1 MKTTP
6 IDFDL
11 VTAAI
16 DSLKLPDFSKATIRE
31 IVTVAKTVEATLPDS
46 FIHMEMGIPGLAPEQ
61 IGVEAEIEALS
72 RGIAAIYPP
81 LPGAAE
87 LKTET
92 ARFVEAFVGLK
103 TEPTYCIPTVGS
115 MQGTYAA
122 FLVSGQCDPAKDTV
136 LFIDPGF
143 PVQKDQLKVLGL
155 KYVSFDMFD
164 YRGEKLIEKLE
175 QMLKAGNISNIIY
188 SNPNNP
194 SWVCLTDFELQGIG
208 ELATKYDTIVIE
220 DLAYFGMDFRKDY
233 SHPFVAPYQPTVSK
247 YTDNYILM
255 ISGSKAF
262 SYAGQRIGVSVISEK
277 LYSREY
283 KALRDRYT
291 VGEYGKVFVDRVLY
305 TLSSGVAHS
314 AQYALAAMFKAAS
327 DGQYNFLEAVQ
338 EYGRRAE
345 KLKAIFSKYGF
356 RIVYDNDMGEQI
368 GNGFYFTIAYGDMS
382 GGELMREMLYYG
394 VSAIALDTTGSLQ
407 QGLRV
412 CTSFIGD
419 HQYDLLDQRMAAFA
433 ADHPQS

>member
-1 MKTTP
+1 MKNTP

-11 VTAAI
+11 VTSAI
-16 DSLKLPDFSKATIRE
+16 DSLGLPDFSKATIRE
-31 IVTVAKTVEATLPDS
+31 IVTVAKTVENTLPNS
-46 FIHMEMGIPGLAPEQ
+46 FIHMEMGIPGLAPEK
-61 IGVEAEIEALS
+61 IGVEAEIAALKS
-72 RGIAAIYPP
+72 GVAAIYPP
-81 LPGAAE
+81 LNGTAD
-87 LKTET
+87 LKVET
-92 ARFVEAFVGLK
+92 ARFADAFIGLK

-143 PVQKDQLKVLGL
+143 PVQKDQLKVLGM
-155 KYVSFDMFD
+155 KYVSFDMYE
-164 YRGEKLIEKLE
+164 YRGEKLIEKLD
-175 QMLKAGNISNIIY
+175 QMLSAGNICNIIY

-194 SWVCLTDFELQGIG
+194 SWVCLTESELQGIG
-208 ELATKYDTIVIE
+208 ELATKHDVIVIE

-233 SHPFVAPYQPTVSK
+233 SHPFVAPFQPTVSK

-262 SYAGQRIGVSVISEK
+262 SYAGQRIGVSIISESI
-277 LYSREY
+277 YNREY
-283 KALRDRYT
+283 KALKDRYT
-291 VGEYGKVFVDRVLY
+291 VGEFGKVFVDRVLY

-327 DGQYNFLEAVQ
+327 NGEYNFLEGVQ

-345 KLKAIFSKYGF
+345 KIKKIFCDHGF
-356 RIVYDNDMGEQI
+356 SIVYDNDMGEDLA
-368 GNGFYFTIAYGDMS
+368 NGFYFTISYGNMT
-382 GGELMREMLYYG
+382 GGELMRELLYYG

-412 CTSFIGD
+412 CTSFIQD
-419 HQYDLLDQRMAAFA
+419 HQYELLEQRMIAFES
-433 ADHPQS
+433 DHK